1 MKDRHEKFR
10 QLERTAGGRWAE
22 IIRALSCVDISDAI
36 ERRRHIRC
44 HRDHGKTNAQFRVFK
59 DFNQTGGGVCN
70 TCGPFSNGFALL
82 GFLNG
87 WDYKTAVK
95 EVAQF
100 LEGRVI
106 STPPRPSHA
115 PQTRTWEVSEEN
127 LQRLRE
133 VWQSTDALAG
143 SIGETYLRSR
153 GIECD
158 LPDEDEVRFHRRL
171 HYWDNDS
178 RRSLGYFP
186 GIVSMVRSPER
197 GEPLTLHRIYL
208 SPQGEKA
215 RVPSPKKLMSAAIDG
230 ACTRSKETASRSRKA
245 SKRPLLCAR
254 LIPDSPSGP
263 ATAPQC

>member
-106 STPPRPSHA
+106 STPPRP
-115 PQTRTWEVSEEN
+115 
-127 LQRLRE
+127 
-133 VWQSTDALAG
+133 
-143 SIGETYLRSR
+143 
-153 GIECD
+153 
-158 LPDEDEVRFHRRL
+158 
-171 HYWDNDS
+171 
-178 RRSLGYFP
+178 
-186 GIVSMVRSPER
+186 
-197 GEPLTLHRIYL
+197 
-208 SPQGEKA
+208 
-215 RVPSPKKLMSAAIDG
+215 
-230 ACTRSKETASRSRKA
+230 
-245 SKRPLLCAR
+245 
-254 LIPDSPSGP
+254 
-263 ATAPQC
+263 

>member
-115 PQTRTWEVSEEN
+115 PKRTCSGY
-127 LQRLRE
+127 
-133 VWQSTDALAG
+133 A
-143 SIGETYLRSR
+143 RS
-153 GIECD
+153 G
-158 LPDEDEVRFHRRL
+158 
-171 HYWDNDS
+171 
-178 RRSLGYFP
+178 
-186 GIVSMVRSPER
+186 
-197 GEPLTLHRIYL
+197 
-208 SPQGEKA
+208 KA
-215 RVPSPKKLMSAAIDG
+215 RTPWPDPSVRLTCVLEGSSAISRMRTKFAFI
-230 ACTRSKETASRSRKA
+230 AASTTGTTTLVAHSGTSPGLCRWSV
-245 SKRPLLCAR
+245 RPSVV
-254 LIPDSPSGP
+254 SP
-263 ATAPQC
+263 